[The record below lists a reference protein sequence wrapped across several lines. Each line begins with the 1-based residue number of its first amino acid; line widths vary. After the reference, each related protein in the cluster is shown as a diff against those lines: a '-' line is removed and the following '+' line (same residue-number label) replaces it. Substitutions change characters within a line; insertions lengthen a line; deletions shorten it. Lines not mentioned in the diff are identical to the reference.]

1 MKKQLSVYL
10 ILAVASLGSCKK
22 NEIQTVMNIA
32 SAVGDVKLV
41 TDQGEKSPQAGD
53 SVAQGDM
60 IVTGKSALVDIL
72 YSTRGLIRISENS
85 QVRISLLAFD
95 SEKENTRLAMNK
107 GKLFVTISKLTKS
120 SSFEVSSSTAVAA
133 VRGTSLSVIADE
145 KSSRIVVLK
154 GKVSVQPVKEGK
166 VIEGSESTVETRQA
180 VELNIDVV
188 RQISEQK
195 AQMQVVMVKE
205 AEVKEIQREISDIQD
220 AKSVQRLDPEAQ
232 QEAREVVAGAGA
244 DVAEQDKALEQK
256 RLDQERQRREK
267 IERELREREQKARE
281 QSTVEQKRPES
292 KKGANIP
299 TIPNM

>member
-1 MKKQLSVYL
+1 M
-10 ILAVASLGSCKK
+10 AVAVIASCKK
-22 NEIQTVMNIA
+22 SEIQNVMSIA
-32 SAVGDVKLV
+32 TAVGDVKLV
-41 TDQGEKSPQAGD
+41 TAQGEKSPQSGD

-107 GKLFVTISKLTKS
+107 GKLFVTISRLTKN

-154 GKVSVQPVKEGK
+154 GKVSVQPVKDGK
-166 VIEGSESTVETRQA
+166 ALEGSESTVETHQA
-180 VELNIDVV
+180 VELNTDTV

-195 AQMQVVMVKE
+195 AQIQVVMVKD
-205 AEVKEIQREISDIQD
+205 AEVKEIQREIRDIQE
-220 AKSVQRLDPEAQ
+220 AKAVQRLDPEVQ
-232 QEAREVVAGAGA
+232 QEAREVVVGASAEATVDAKAG
-244 DVAEQDKALEQK
+244 EQK

-267 IERELREREQKARE
+267 IERDRREREQKSRE
-281 QSTVEQKRPES
+281 QSAVEQKNPES
-292 KKGANIP
+292 RKGANIP